1 MLRMAASRRRFR
13 EVKWQVVTV
22 CGPCTSPQRAFALK
36 AGCQFY
42 GRCRRKYWTI
52 APIPNTIA
60 GNRIATTIGG
70 RAASYGVIS
79 RGAII
84 KKAAARPVI
93 ATHCL
98 AILEK
103 L

>member
-1 MLRMAASRRRFR
+1 MTAIAERFR
-13 EVKWQVVTV
+13 SFDRPLWTG
-22 CGPCTSPQRAFALK
+22 GPMHFST
-36 AGCQFY
+36 AGICAEGWVPFY
-42 GRCRRKYWTI
+42 GRCRRKDWII

-70 RAASYGVIS
+70 RAAAFGIMS

-93 ATHCL
+93 AAHCL